1 MMGRSALH
9 ISEVLEG
16 ERSTL
21 PRTKEKAVRGGGEAG
36 LEVEAGKHGGAT
48 ECEGRICLKAR

>member
-1 MMGRSALH
+1 MH

-16 ERSTL
+16 EVDVAGDQG
-21 PRTKEKAVRGGGEAG
+21 EGCEGGGEAG

-48 ECEGRICLKAR
+48 EARVGSV